1 MNEHEKQQKEARL
14 LNITELAEY
23 LSVKEASIRSWV
35 YKKKIP
41 FIKVGKLV
49 RFKVEDIESW
59 LQSKKEEPR

>member
-49 RFKVEDIESW
+49 RFKVEDIELW
-59 LQSKKEEPR
+59 LQSTKEEPR

>member
-1 MNEHEKQQKEARL
+1 MDIKAMGKDKL
-14 LNITELAEY
+14 LNINELAEY

-41 FIKVGKLV
+41 FIKVGKLI

>member
-1 MNEHEKQQKEARL
+1 MDIEAMGKERL
-14 LNITELAEY
+14 LNITEVAEY

-41 FIKVGKLV
+41 FMKVGKLV
-49 RFKVEDIESW
+49 RFKVEDIELW